1 MPTPKPPSSPLSRA
15 RGPVSYRGGAED
27 ELRAGS
33 RAKRVLALADQR
45 RLFPH
50 QGVLE
55 LGEDVIVLGG
65 WRQLTRE
72 QVTGVELT
80 FTATYSRLLA
90 AGARGNSPSFGAF
103 GSLGKPLVLEVVGEE
118 PVYLLLGYTWWS
130 GINQNRKWYP
140 RIVAWADKPRTTG
153 VDRSRP

>member
-1 MPTPKPPSSPLSRA
+1 MPIPTPPAPRRSNPS
-15 RGPVSYRGGAED
+15 GTMSYRGATED
-27 ELRAGS
+27 ELREGS

-55 LGEDVIVLGG
+55 LGADVIVLGG
-65 WRQLTRE
+65 WRQLTRT

-80 FTATYSRLLA
+80 FTAAYSRLLA

-103 GSLGKPLVLEVVGEE
+103 GSLGKPLVLDVVGEAR
-118 PVYLLLGYTWWS
+118 VYLLLGYTWWS
-130 GINQNRKWYP
+130 GINQNRRWYP
-140 RIVAWADKPRTTG
+140 RIVAWADNPGPTG
-153 VDRSRP
+153 VHRARR